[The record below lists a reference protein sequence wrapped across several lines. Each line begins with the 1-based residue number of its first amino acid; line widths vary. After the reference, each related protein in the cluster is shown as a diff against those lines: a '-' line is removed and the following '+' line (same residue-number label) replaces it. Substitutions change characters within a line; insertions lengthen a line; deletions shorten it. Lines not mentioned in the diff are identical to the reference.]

1 MSETQGLTV
10 LHRDDLPRGG
20 FAGVREHRLVTDP
33 RLFGPIPA
41 PVTGA
46 APWSGL
52 GSFVYL
58 ADARFIPRGE
68 TGMHPHK
75 EIDVISVMVEG
86 RIAHEGSL
94 QHGQELNAGDVQ
106 VQRAGG
112 EGFVHN
118 EVNPDQEENRMIQ
131 LWALPEAAGQPAGY
145 RCYRPGPSGATRIYG
160 GNDDR
165 RETFAS
171 RTDIE
176 IALLEAGGSLESD
189 RPFVAY
195 LTRGAGEANGVRVS
209 DGDLFRGERLIFAAG
224 EPVQL
229 ILVKEMP

>member
-1 MSETQGLTV
+1 MNETHEVTI

-33 RLFGPIPA
+33 RLFGPIQGP
-41 PVTGA
+41 

-58 ADARFIPRGE
+58 ADARFVPGGE

-86 RIAHEGSL
+86 RIAHRGSL
-94 QHGQELNAGDVQ
+94 EHGQELIAGDVQ

-118 EVNPDQEENRMIQ
+118 EVNPDQGENRMIQ
-131 LWALPEAAGQPAGY
+131 VWAVPEAAGQPAGY
-145 RCYRPGPSGATRIYG
+145 RVYRPGAGGVTRIYG
-160 GNDDR
+160 GSDDQE
-165 RETFAS
+165 ETFPS
-171 RTDIE
+171 RTEID
-176 IALLEAGGSLESD
+176 IALLDAGGLIKSD
-189 RPFVAY
+189 VPYVAY
-195 LTRGAGEANGVRVS
+195 LTRGAGTANGARVT
-209 DGDLFRGERLIFAAG
+209 DGDLFRGERLTFAAR
-224 EPVQL
+224 EAVQL
-229 ILVKEMP
+229 ILVKERP